1 MLHEDLIQVDIGRH
15 DTGVVGN
22 KDKTS
27 ISFTINKNPDIA
39 VPEEGYFYID
49 GIRGN
54 AAYETFYYTEG
65 DLIPAFIEGTKDI
78 SDGVTLGKDDNE
90 LVFLV
95 DGELKTIDLS
105 KLEKG
110 KKYSAAEIVQAITDE
125 FDAQNL
131 PLAVSL
137 GRKGNLRIS
146 YKRMGLHRIEQ
157 VTGSARNELFFIEHA
172 AKRTSNERDIRVS
185 SFEGDRLSVYSPRFS
200 TSLLGINSICIST
213 VKNAEKATNR
223 LKEAIRK
230 VSDMRSTFGAIQNRF
245 EHTVNNNLNKHE
257 NLQAAESRIRDADIS
272 KEMVDFS
279 NLSIIQQAGQAV
291 LAQANQSRNAMLA
304 LLG

>member
-1 MLHEDLIQVDIGRH
+1 MLADSFKDQ
-15 DTGVVGN
+15 GVPLGV
-22 KDKTS
+22 
-27 ISFTINKNPDIA
+27 
-39 VPEEGYFYID
+39 E
-49 GIRGN
+49 
-54 AAYETFYYTEG
+54 
-65 DLIPAFIEGTKDI
+65 LTK
-78 SDGVTLGKDDNE
+78 
-90 LVFLV
+90 
-95 DGELKTIDLS
+95 
-105 KLEKG
+105 
-110 KKYSAAEIVQAITDE
+110 
-125 FDAQNL
+125 
-131 PLAVSL
+131 
-137 GRKGNLRIS
+137 KGNLKVS
-146 YKRMGLHRIEQ
+146 FTRMGNHTIEK